1 VGGGGLF
8 LTAGNL
14 CINWKYQTIRTIS
27 NGILIAGRRRFTTAA
42 LFLPGK
48 YSCKFGIPFKWQSCQ
63 SIPKS
68 DCFGDP
74 ENPFAPIHSIYKTT
88 RRPQFSAGAQIKK
101 LINLTIRLPETQW
114 QWRRIENLIRF

>member
-1 VGGGGLF
+1 MWVDFKGEGGVIF

-27 NGILIAGRRRFTTAA
+27 NGILIAGRRRFTTAV
-42 LFLPGK
+42 LQK

-74 ENPFAPIHSIYKTT
+74 ENPFAPIHSIYK
-88 RRPQFSAGAQIKK
+88 RQGDRNFQRVRK
-101 LINLTIRLPETQW
+101 
-114 QWRRIENLIRF
+114 